1 MNKNGVIAVLIFW
14 FLIAIVFFAKPLGYE
29 VVLEKIAEITI
40 IALLFFLA
48 SAIVYILFTNG
59 PNDNS
64 DGFDGY

>member
-14 FLIAIVFFAKPLGYE
+14 IFIAIVFFAKPLGY
-29 VVLEKIAEITI
+29 VNILEK
-40 IALLFFLA
+40 LLGVIVIGILVVVV
-48 SAIVYILFTNG
+48 SGAIYALFTNG